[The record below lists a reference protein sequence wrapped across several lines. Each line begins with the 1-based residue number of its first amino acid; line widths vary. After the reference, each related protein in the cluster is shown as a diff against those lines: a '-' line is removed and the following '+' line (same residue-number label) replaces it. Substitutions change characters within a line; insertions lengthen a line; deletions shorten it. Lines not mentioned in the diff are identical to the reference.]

1 MIPILKRICL
11 LLCLF
16 LSVDLF
22 SQQEPVA
29 VKGVLDL
36 RGTEYCKDESI
47 ALKGEW
53 AFVWN
58 KYVDHNDFKSLIAK
72 GDVHWVKVPNYW
84 NAYSDQIPE
93 IKEQGYATYHLTIL
107 VDKDL
112 KLLSMFVPEIVSSY
126 QLSSN
131 GEEIQRNGTP
141 GTTKETTLPSA
152 ESEFFDLKPDNG
164 VIELTIRVANFHH
177 RRAGIW
183 NSIFI
188 GPKEPLRNLAVAKIA
203 WDIFILGW
211 LLGFGIYHFGIFFQR
226 IEDKANLYFGLYCL
240 ILSIRVLVDSLLP
253 LEDWFNLSWFVYY
266 KLSYLPIYIAPAL
279 LGNYLRALYPFEFSK
294 RIIRIITYISIGLCL
309 VVLFSPPIVFTKTFP
324 AFIVFTIILF
334 FYGLV
339 ILSQCVIRKRDSA
352 HVFLLVFTFLFIA
365 ATNDMLYTSTVIR
378 TGFIFHISLA
388 VFVVVQSGVISSRFT
403 KALTLSEEL
412 THRMESK
419 IAERTKELN
428 SAKEHA
434 QALAAKAEEANN
446 AKSTFLAT
454 MSHEIRTPMNGIIGM
469 ASVMGHT
476 QLDDRQKGYLQTIKS
491 SGETLL
497 NLINGILDFS
507 KIEAG
512 KIELEDIPFSLKNIT
527 DDCLYLVLPK
537 VHEKGIHLNCHY
549 AHNIP
554 DVLIGDPTRI
564 KQILSNLL
572 SNAVKFTESGT
583 IHANIGIKLSTDN
596 SVIIRFSV
604 ADSGIGI
611 TKEQKIKL
619 FQTFTQLDDST
630 TRKYGGTGLGLAI
643 CKRLVHLMKGRIWV
657 DSTPNVG
664 STFFCEIPLRKL
676 LGSKNDIPI
685 NTMQNG
691 KVAILTQDE
700 LLWDCIR
707 EDFAYFGYLSEH
719 CHTTEEVSQLLK
731 RENINL
737 TIIDSS
743 LSETDDN
750 NVMSLYTPLL
760 YLHCEG
766 RKPDDTENVWHS
778 YIPIKREYLAGV
790 LKKSQTESTKDK
802 DLENLIPTDD
812 PISQF
817 SKQYPLKILVAE
829 DDVNNQKV
837 ARLMLGTL
845 GYEKEIVENGKEVIE
860 ALSKKHYDL
869 LFLDIQMP
877 EMDGYETTEAIIKN
891 WLPAERPYI
900 IAVTAFALRGDRK
913 KALEAGMDDYLSK
926 PITLDPVCEKI
937 KIAYK
942 KIQEKKKKA

>member
-1 MIPILKRICL
+1 M
-11 LLCLF
+11 
-16 LSVDLF
+16 
-22 SQQEPVA
+22 
-29 VKGVLDL
+29 

-58 KYVDHNDFKSLIAK
+58 KYINDNDLPDLIAK
-72 GDVHWVKVPNYW
+72 DEVHWVKVPNYW
-84 NAYSDQIPE
+84 NAYSNQIPE
-93 IKEQGYATYHLTIL
+93 IEEQGYATYHLTIL

-112 KLLSMFVPEIVSSY
+112 KLLSMLVPEIVSSY
-126 QLSSN
+126 QLFAN
-131 GEEIQRNGTP
+131 GEKIQDGGSP
-141 GTTKETTLPSA
+141 STTKETTSPSA
-152 ESEFFDLKPDNG
+152 DSQFFDIIPNNG

-183 NSIFI
+183 NSIYI
-188 GPKEPLRNLAVAKIA
+188 GPKKPLRNLGLAKIV

-240 ILSIRVLVDSLLP
+240 ILSIRVFMNSLLP
-253 LEDWFNLSWFVYY
+253 LEDWFNLSWFTYY
-266 KLSYLPIYIAPAL
+266 KLCYLPIYIAPAL
-279 LGNYLRALYPFEFSK
+279 LGNYLRSLYPFEFSK

-309 VVLFSPPIVFTKTFP
+309 LVLFSPPIVFTKTFP
-324 AFIVFTIILF
+324 IFIVFTIILF
-334 FYGLV
+334 LYGLV
-339 ILSQCVIRKRDSA
+339 VLTQCVIKKRDSA
-352 HVFLLVFTFLFIA
+352 HVFLLVFAFLFIA
-365 ATNDMLYTSTVIR
+365 ATNDMLYTSTVIK
-378 TGFIFHISLA
+378 TGFMFHISLA
-388 VFVVVQSGVISSRFT
+388 LFVVVQSGVISTRFT

-434 QALAAKAEEANN
+434 QALASKAEEANN
-446 AKSTFLAT
+446 AKSAFLAT

-476 QLDDRQKGYLQTIKS
+476 QLDDSQKGYLQTIQS

-497 NLINGILDFS
+497 NLINDILDFS

-512 KIELEDIPFSLKNIT
+512 KTELEEIPFSLKDMI
-527 DDCLYLVLPK
+527 DHCLHLVLPK
-537 VHEKGIHLNCHY
+537 VQEKGIHLNCHY

-564 KQILSNLL
+564 RQILNNLL
-572 SNAVKFTESGT
+572 SNAIKFTEKGN
-583 IHANIGIKLSTDN
+583 IHTNVGIKLSTDD
-596 SVIIRFSV
+596 SVFIRLSV

-611 TKEQKIKL
+611 TKEQKRKL

-657 DSTPNVG
+657 DSIQGIG
-664 STFFCEIPLRKL
+664 STFFCEIPLKKLVGSRKT
-676 LGSKNDIPI
+676 IPI
-685 NTMQNG
+685 NKMQNG
-691 KVAILTQDE
+691 KVAILTKDE
-700 LLWDCIR
+700 LLWDCLR

-719 CHTTEEVSQLLK
+719 CRKIEDVSQLLK
-731 RENINL
+731 KENINL
-737 TIIDSS
+737 TVIDSS
-743 LSETDDN
+743 IDTVDN
-750 NVMSLYTPLL
+750 DEIASFYTPLL
-760 YLHCEG
+760 YLYYG
-766 RKPDDTENVWHS
+766 GKKPNDTENSWHA
-778 YIPIKREYLAGV
+778 YIPIKRDYISSV
-790 LKKSQTESTKDK
+790 LKRSHTESSK
-802 DLENLIPTDD
+802 DLESLIPTDN
-812 PISQF
+812 PVFQF
-817 SKQYPLKILVAE
+817 AKQYPLKILVAE
-829 DDVNNQKV
+829 DDKNNQKV
-837 ARLMLGTL
+837 AKLMLGTL
-845 GYEKEIVENGKEVIE
+845 GYEKEIVENGREVIE

-869 LFLDIQMP
+869 LFMDIQMP
-877 EMDGYETTEAIIKN
+877 EMDGYETTKAIMKN
-891 WLPAERPYI
+891 WNPSERPYI

-942 KIQEKKKKA
+942 KIQQKKKKA